1 VNCDRKGISHKFL
14 GITAYLLTLVCH
26 SCNTVSDS
34 TSASGRLEDRIGKEY
49 EGVQSKQYLQS
60 EAT

>member
-1 VNCDRKGISHKFL
+1 VTGRASRINSWGS
-14 GITAYLLTLVCH
+14 LLICSPLVCH

-49 EGVQSKQYLQS
+49 EGEQGKQYLQS